1 MEAIPDHLL
10 LLHVVELVQVLSQE
24 VGGTCHY
31 IIVWVIIC
39 DMLIHVHPLLL
50 SPGLQVF
57 IVLSDK
63 VFGVHLLLFLFLL
76 HLFVL
81 RLVLLLLLLL
91 GLQGPRLFELGSLG
105 PLDIFFIELVFRHV
119 LILLLFLHRHVIG
132 VVLGLAIVLDFVLI
146 CVIFVV
152 NLICGKLTLDHLGLL
167 VVENVFSCH
176 VMIVGLWPLLV
187 LLVDFIRDHLRV
199 FNLLLC
205 RVFFLLL
212 SSLLLLLLLPLLLLP
227 PLELLRHL
235 EKKIGAA
242 GIGLAHLVVVL
253 GCLVLFVLWLLL
265 LVLHGLVLSLEV
277 GLFLLFLILLVFVLL
292 LLGLDLI
299 VIKDGLVRLLLD
311 IVDFLILIV
320 VHLLVF
326 FLISSL
332 FLFELGVNFIR
343 VLFISVLILLTLVV
357 SLFRLSLFFDLLVLF
372 RQD

>member
-1 MEAIPDHLL
+1 MEAVPDQLL
-10 LLHVVELVQVLSQE
+10 LLHVVEPVQVLSQE
-24 VGGTCHY
+24 VGGACHY

-50 SPGLQVF
+50 GPGLQVF

-63 VFGVHLLLFLFLL
+63 VFGVYLLLFLFLL

-81 RLVLLLLLLL
+81 KLVLLLLLL

-119 LILLLFLHRHVIG
+119 LVLLLFVHWHVIG

-152 NLICGKLTLDHLGLL
+152 NLICGKLTLDHLGLF

-176 VMIVGLWPLLV
+176 VMILGLRLLLV

-199 FNLLLC
+199 FNLLL
-205 RVFFLLL
+205 RRIFFLLL
-212 SSLLLLLLLPLLLLP
+212 PSLLLLLLLPLLLLP
-227 PLELLRHL
+227 ALELLRHL
-235 EKKIGAA
+235 EKEIGAA
-242 GIGLAHLVVVL
+242 GIGLADLVVVL
-253 GCLVLFVLWLLL
+253 GCLVLFILWLLL

-277 GLFLLFLILLVFVLL
+277 GLVLLFLILLVFVLL
-292 LLGLDLI
+292 LVLGLDLI

-311 IVDFLILIV
+311 VFDFLILIV

-332 FLFELGVNFIR
+332 FLIELGVNFVR
-343 VLFISVLILLTLVV
+343 VLFLSVLILLTLVV
-357 SLFRLSLFFDLLVLF
+357 SLLRLSLFFDLLVLF